1 MARNMLET
9 FRMVKNKE
17 EEKFF
22 GWMEIHFK
30 DNGKMERDMEQARQ
44 SKEMDNKYKKSGN
57 KVKKFKIDYRI

>member
-30 DNGKMERDMEQARQ
+30 DNGKMERDMEQAR
-44 SKEMDNKYKKSGN
+44 
-57 KVKKFKIDYRI
+57 